1 MKLAE
6 GVEWGVHAVTLLA
19 TLPPDTA
26 LPAAKLAEFHGVPPA
41 YLAKSL
47 QALARA
53 GIVESVPGRR
63 GGYRMIRSADD
74 VTLLDIVEAI
84 EGNESSFKCTEIRKR
99 GPSRVANRLYAPMCG
114 IAEAMHRADQAWRDE
129 LHRTTVADVLGQLW
143 RTVPGEAAVKAVGW
157 LREAV
162 N

>member
-1 MKLAE
+1 MSPFEGTEVPPLPVEVRQPITWMYEVRVVKLAE

-19 TLPPDTA
+19 TLPPDAA

-63 GGYRMIRSADD
+63 GGYPVGRAAED
-74 VTLLDIVEAI
+74 VTPLGIVEGI
-84 EGNESSFKCTEIRKR
+84 EGGESS
-99 GPSRVANRLYAPMCG
+99 
-114 IAEAMHRADQAWRDE
+114 
-129 LHRTTVADVLGQLW
+129 
-143 RTVPGEAAVKAVGW
+143 VPGTESPQRRPARLA
-157 LREAV
+157 
-162 N
+162 

>member
-1 MKLAE
+1 VKLAE
-6 GVEWGVHAVTLLA
+6 GVEWGVHTVSVLA
-19 TLPPDTA
+19 TLPPDAT
-26 LPAAKLAEFHGVPPA
+26 LPANKLAEFHGVPPA

-53 GIVESVPGRR
+53 GIVESVAGRR
-63 GGYRMIRSADD
+63 GGYRMVRAAED

-84 EGNESSFKCTEIRKR
+84 DGDESSFRCTEIRKR
-99 GPSRVANRLYAPMCG
+99 GPARVANRLYAPMCRL
-114 IAEAMHRADQAWRDE
+114 AAAMHRADEAWREE
-129 LHRTTVADVLGQLW
+129 LRRTTVADLLGQLW
-143 RTVPGEAAVKAVGW
+143 RSVPAEAAVKGADW